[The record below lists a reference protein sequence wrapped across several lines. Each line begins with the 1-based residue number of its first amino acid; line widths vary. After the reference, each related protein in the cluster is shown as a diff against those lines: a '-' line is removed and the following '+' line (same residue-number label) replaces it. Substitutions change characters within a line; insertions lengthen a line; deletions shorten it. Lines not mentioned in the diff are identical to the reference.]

1 MTRFDGFLFSKLH
14 LIGSKSEGPAYI
26 LQQFDYAE
34 IPIAKKAPLWGN
46 DPKLQKH
53 LSSKVS
59 IEGRVSSGL
68 LSYDAVNPYAR
79 AEEVRAEK
87 KALTVE
93 LKMESD
99 ELVLERQ
106 PSSPPARPFSL
117 ALRVKWPFRSIWR
130 GVCPTSQIYDI
141 IVERDKQ
148 IVWRWGEGRF
158 FTQALTPV
166 AIPGG
171 DFIEFPETWVI
182 DPGRIQSAGV
192 YVVRAVFIASGQEV
206 ERKLTIK
213 FAA

>member
-14 LIGSKSEGPAYI
+14 LIGSRSEGPVYI

-46 DPKLQKH
+46 DPKLQEH
-53 LSSKVS
+53 LGSKIT
-59 IEGRVSSGL
+59 IEGRVLSGL
-68 LSYDAVNPYAR
+68 LSYDAVIPYTR

-87 KALTVE
+87 TALTVE

-99 ELVLERQ
+99 ELVLERR
-106 PSSPPARPFSL
+106 PSSPASRAFSL

-130 GVCPTSQIYDI
+130 GVCPTSQIYDF
-141 IVERDKQ
+141 IVERDKKT
-148 IVWRWGEGRF
+148 VWRWGEGRF

-171 DFIEFPETWVI
+171 DFIDFPEAWVI
-182 DPGRIQSAGV
+182 DPGLIQSAGV
-192 YVVRAVFIASGQEV
+192 YLVRAVFIASGQEV